1 MHPNDVRKKWLY
13 REIPLYGRNQVNGDL
28 SWRLTGLLFS
38 VCFSCHEIQFPE
50 LKRLLCRSAPSWGGA
65 IIKPFKFS
73 FVFWRDSGNS
83 PGARAYFALLIPG
96 FEQFPFF
103 FPCSGLRFQKALFSR
118 RFSMCTHHVK
128 STGAEL
134 QSEACE

>member
-1 MHPNDVRKKWLY
+1 MD
-13 REIPLYGRNQVNGDL
+13 GDL

-38 VCFSCHEIQFPE
+38 FCFSCHEIQFTE
-50 LKRLLCRSAPSWGGA
+50 LKRLLYRSEPSEGGA

-96 FEQFPFF
+96 FEQFLFF
-103 FPCSGLRFQKALFSR
+103 LSLLRAAL
-118 RFSMCTHHVK
+118 
-128 STGAEL
+128 
-134 QSEACE
+134 SESSFLKKI